1 MSSKKMK
8 NIPAKSSPLMTAVK
22 AAMLGLSLYFSCA
35 MPLLSGAGLIYNR
48 ESYGERLTAVGIFLV
63 ISALFMT
70 VGAFLSLIRRN
81 LADILSVILSVS
93 GLTTC
98 LVMLSRLI
106 AHADRSGWT
115 DKYSLMP
122 ISSMYRSRIL
132 PCIIP
137 VALSVTIAVIQL
149 CSYELS
155 RQRRDKKALRASG
168 KKSTSV
174 IDSR

>member
-1 MSSKKMK
+1 MKK
-8 NIPAKSSPLMTAVK
+8 IPAKGSPLMTVVK

-48 ESYGERLTAVGIFLV
+48 ESYGDKLTAVGVFLV
-63 ISALFMT
+63 ISALLMT

-106 AHADRSGWT
+106 SHADRSGWT
-115 DKYSLMP
+115 DKYSLLP

-132 PCIIP
+132 PCIVP
-137 VALSVTIAVIQL
+137 VALSVVIAVIQL

-155 RQRRDKKALRASG
+155 RQRHDRKARKAAEKNAPSP
-168 KKSTSV
+168 SI
-174 IDSR
+174 IDG